1 MGCTV
6 LIAGADR
13 CYVERLSGELLDE
26 GFLVRQA
33 FDGRM
38 ALDAIDRVPT
48 DLVITNAALPDLDAA
63 ALARRLQQRA
73 EPIPVVLTDAGA
85 QPGDIPGVSFVA
97 DATDLP
103 ELVGAVHRALA
114 ERRRTG
120 QPLLLPPDGVEDGA
134 VY

>member
-1 MGCTV
+1 M

-38 ALDAIDRVPT
+38 TLDAIDRVPT
-48 DLVITNAALPDLDAA
+48 DIVITNAVLPDLDAA
-63 ALARRLQQRA
+63 ALARRLQQRR
-73 EPIPVVLTDAGA
+73 EPIPVVLTDAGM
-85 QPGDIPGVSFVA
+85 QPAEIPGVSFVA

-114 ERRRTG
+114 ERRRAA
-120 QPLLLPPDGVEDGA
+120 PALLLPPCQFAGDA
-134 VY
+134 AF

>member
-1 MGCTV
+1 MSFTV

-33 FDGRM
+33 FDGKM
-38 ALDAIDRVPT
+38 ALEAIDRVPT
-48 DLVITNAALPDLDAA
+48 DLVITNAVLPDLDAA
-63 ALARRLQQRA
+63 ALARRLQQRR

-85 QPGDIPGVSFVA
+85 QPGEIPGVSFVA

-103 ELVGAVHRALA
+103 ELVAAVHRALA
-114 ERRRTG
+114 DRRRTS
-120 QPLLLPPDGVEDGA
+120 QPLLVPQCA
-134 VY
+134 VAGEVAY